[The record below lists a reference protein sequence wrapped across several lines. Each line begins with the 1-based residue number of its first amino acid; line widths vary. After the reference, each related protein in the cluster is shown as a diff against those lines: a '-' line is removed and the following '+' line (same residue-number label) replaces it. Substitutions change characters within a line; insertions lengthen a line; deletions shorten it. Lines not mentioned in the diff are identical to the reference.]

1 MTYNIADRFNYTLG
15 KVLDGPAVG
24 LNADSTLLDVYNAMP
39 SNTIFVYHIGQE
51 STTLFNQINNE
62 IGNGSDLY
70 YGELIIIKSGSGNTG
85 LFIYQQRITASNNRN
100 SMLYFKMYSTIADH
114 GFDDKWKCI
123 NTTTV
128 D

>member
-39 SNTIFVYHIGQE
+39 SNTIFVYHVGQE

-62 IGNGSDLY
+62 LGDGSDLY

-85 LFIYQQRITASNNRN
+85 LFIYQQRITASTRN

-114 GFDDKWKCI
+114 GFDDKWKYI